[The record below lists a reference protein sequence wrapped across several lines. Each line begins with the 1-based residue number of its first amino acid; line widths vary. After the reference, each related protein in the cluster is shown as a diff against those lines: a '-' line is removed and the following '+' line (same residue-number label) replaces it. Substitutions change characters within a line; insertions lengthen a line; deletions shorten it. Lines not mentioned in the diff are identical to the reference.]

1 MNKAL
6 SARRR
11 EKDIFKLRSANYKV
25 EQTEQNATYH
35 VDFIGTYGKTQDR
48 PTRRTRRANG

>member
-1 MNKAL
+1 MNKVL

-11 EKDIFKLRSANYKV
+11 EKDIFKLRSANYNV

-35 VDFIGTYGKTQDR
+35 VDFMGYSIIM
-48 PTRRTRRANG
+48 

>member
-11 EKDIFKLRSANYKV
+11 EKDIFKLRSANYRV

-35 VDFIGTYGKTQDR
+35 VDFMGISTIIKGLSIHPMRRDIG
-48 PTRRTRRANG
+48 

>member
-11 EKDIFKLRSANYKV
+11 EKDIFKLRSANYRV

-35 VDFIGTYGKTQDR
+35 VDFVGKNREMQDL
-48 PTRRTRRANG
+48 PIRRMRRGNG

>member
-11 EKDIFKLRSANYKV
+11 EKDIFKLRSASYKV
-25 EQTEQNATYH
+25 EQTEQSTTYH
-35 VDFIGTYGKTQDR
+35 VDFLGIWMSM
-48 PTRRTRRANG
+48 

>member
-48 PTRRTRRANG
+48 PTRRMRRANG

>member
-11 EKDIFKLRSANYKV
+11 EKDVFKLRSANYKV
-25 EQTEQNATYH
+25 EQTDQSATYH
-35 VDFIGTYGKTQDR
+35 IDFFGS
-48 PTRRTRRANG
+48 